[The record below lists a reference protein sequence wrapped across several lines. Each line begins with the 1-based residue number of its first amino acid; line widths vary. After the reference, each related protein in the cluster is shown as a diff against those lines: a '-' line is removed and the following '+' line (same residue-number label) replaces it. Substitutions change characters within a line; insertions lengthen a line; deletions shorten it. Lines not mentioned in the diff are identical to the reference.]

1 MLQLTPRDTLEDGGL
16 AKGDV
21 THFWRVT
28 RHAQLDC
35 LKATFRSHVF
45 PPHTHETYVIGATV
59 AGRHRYWHQ
68 GSLVTLGP
76 GQCAFIN
83 PGEVHDGA
91 PDEQGYSYRM
101 MYPQPELLQSVLF
114 DATGAEQAAPRFVA
128 PTVHDT
134 ELATEFIA
142 VHGLLEQGGEGLGA
156 DERLTAALL
165 KAIAR
170 HAGGLPGITKAGEE
184 PAAVT
189 RAKDFLMA
197 HVSEAADLKAL
208 AAAARLS
215 AWHLIRVF
223 RKATGLTP
231 HAWLV
236 DQRVH
241 KARQMLRSGLTPGDA
256 AALCGFSDQAHMT
269 RLFKARLGVTP
280 GQYRA
285 LAV

>member
-16 AKGDV
+16 GKGDV
-21 THFWRVT
+21 THFWRVK

-59 AGRHRYWHQ
+59 AGRHRYLHR
-68 GSLVTLGP
+68 GSLVTLAA

-91 PDEQGYSYRM
+91 PDETGYSYRM
-101 MYPQPELLQSVLF
+101 MYPQPELLQSILY
-114 DATGAEQAAPRFVA
+114 DATGREQAPPRFSA
-128 PTVHDT
+128 PTVADA
-134 ELATEFIA
+134 ELAAELIA
-142 VHGLLEQGGEGLGA
+142 VHRLLEQGGEGLGA

-170 HAGGLPGITKAGEE
+170 HAGGLDGMIAAGDE

-189 RAKDFLMA
+189 RAKEFLAA

-208 AAAARLS
+208 AGAARLS

-241 KARQMLRSGLTPGDA
+241 RARQMLREGLSPGDA